1 MLSCAVGSATK
12 QAVPHPQTFQNQSI
26 ISHSVL
32 NITLFESGDGVD
44 LERLLVDTPN
54 ILSTRTKT
62 KQENLQRSVQ
72 QTIARLSH
80 ISFRGDNRE
89 EDYDLFNKHR

>member
-12 QAVPHPQTFQNQSI
+12 QAVPHQQTFQNQFI

-32 NITLFESGDGVD
+32 NITLFESSDGVD

-54 ILSTRTKT
+54 ILGTGTKP

-72 QTIARLSH
+72 QTSARLSH

>member
-1 MLSCAVGSATK
+1 MLPCAVGSATK
-12 QAVPHPQTFQNQSI
+12 QTVPHPQNFQNQPI
-26 ISHSVL
+26 ISYSVL
-32 NITLFESGDGVD
+32 NMTLFESGDGVD

-54 ILSTRTKT
+54 ILSTGTKT